1 VFLER
6 FVTAGQNMDVCF
18 SVTALKT
25 GGINATL
32 ACPPFSVFAATD
44 FAAVGIADTPNR
56 CAPDVELTINDCW
69 FNITAF
75 MAARCDGLAACTF
88 SSATDLAASNF
99 SLHACASYTYAP
111 TITLD
116 FYAQCRT
123 TAQDAVPNP
132 VFVGAAGTTQAV
144 ATGATDSCPAQLR
157 VALASPAAP
166 PQLSLVIEL
175 PGQWGLHTVS
185 LQVVSYLLPTRALYG
200 LIPDVQFGLLYSA
213 GGAPFVG
220 ANYPGTVST
229 ASDVPAQRFAGQCP
243 ALYTAELPRTPTTD
257 VFVVFGDIVD
267 APPDAIQ
274 LDITNALPGE
284 VFYIANIVIASSNG
298 TTLTYLP
305 ASGTVLSPYT
315 VRCATCTARY
325 VSSLILVDAGIPRPN

>member
-56 CAPDVELTINDCW
+56 CAPDVDLTINDCW

-123 TAQDAVPNP
+123 TAQDAVANP

-185 LQVVSYLLPTRALYG
+185 LQVVSYLLTTRALYG
-200 LIPDVQFGLLYSA
+200 QIPDVQFGLLYSA